1 MSVTR
6 PGFPLSLLLA
16 AVAAA
21 AAQEPVPAPAPT
33 AQPPV
38 FEVGV
43 DIVAVDV
50 SVVDAQGRPVLGL
63 APENFTLEVDGRPR
77 QVVSAEYVGRDVE
90 PPVPR
95 PRPAHYSTNEGAA
108 AGRLVL
114 VLVDRGSIGRGGVR
128 RVQDA
133 ADRFLSTLA
142 PADRVGLA
150 VFPGP
155 GPGVEPTGDHGAV
168 RRALKQIVGLVDRP
182 AYRVPLAEAV
192 AHVEGLDQMRWDQ
205 LVEMHC
211 GNEPTENQ
219 QELCRQELEAEAIQA
234 YQSYTQRSRQS
245 LAGLRAAFEGLRG
258 IEGRKTVVLLS
269 EGLGREVQTE
279 LQDLAQAA
287 AEAQV
292 TLFVLLLDTPG
303 ISFGADRP
311 TASSREDRDLETGSI
326 WDLASLARGTVLR
339 VSGSA
344 EAPFQRIARELMGY
358 YLVGFAPEPG
368 DRDGKRHAIAVRV
381 ARERAT
387 VRARGVMRIPLEAPG
402 PQQLLAAALRSPFV
416 ELGLVLKVTSY
427 ARPAPGGKVKLLL
440 AGEVERARPPVSVGF
455 ALFDAG
461 GKVVANRMLQGIE
474 TGDAARVP
482 FAAEAIVDPGS
493 YTLRLAALDAAGRR
507 GSVHHETKAAL
518 VSAGGLQVS
527 DLVLAPFSS
536 DALTPAV
543 DLEMEAAGLVAMIEV
558 AGQDKDALAN
568 ASVAVEVAESAEGQ
582 ALLHVP
588 LQATPADADGIR
600 VARATLGGGLLPPG
614 DYVARAAVSVG
625 DKPVTALTRPF
636 RIATPRAG
644 APAVR
649 APLAGLLT
657 EARPYDRRELLTP
670 EVLSYF
676 LDRMSEIAPG
686 PLSEAL
692 AAAVEEARQG
702 RPESMLGRLS
712 GETKE
717 DPRVAFLRGV
727 AYHAGGNLSAALT
740 QLQVALRARSDFFPA
755 AVYMGACYAAGGKD
769 ADAIGAWQTALI
781 GESGSP
787 ALYVVLSDALLRTG
801 ETAEAVAIL
810 DEGHAAFPQD
820 EGLRRRLGLVH
831 ALAGHSEQALTLL
844 TTWVDAHPEDTQA
857 LFATLALLFEG
868 FSREAAGGA
877 LAEEEQR
884 LRRYGKAYLASNG
897 PNREIVG
904 RWLRYLDSRAGG

>member
-1 MSVTR
+1 MSVAH
-6 PGFPLSLLLA
+6 PGLPLGLLLA
-16 AVAAA
+16 AVA
-21 AAQEPVPAPAPT
+21 AAQEPVPAPAPA

-63 APENFTLEVDGRPR
+63 APEDFTLEVDGRARP
-77 QVVSAEYVGRDVE
+77 VVSAEYVGRDAE

-114 VLVDRGSIGRGGVR
+114 LLVDRGSIGRGGVR

-155 GPGVEPTGDHGAV
+155 GPGVELTGDHGEV
-168 RRALKQIVGLVDRP
+168 RRAFKQIVGLVDR
-182 AYRVPLAEAV
+182 AGYRVPLAEAV
-192 AHVEGLDQMRWDQ
+192 AHVEGSNQMRWEQ
-205 LVEMHC
+205 FVELQC
-211 GNEPTENQ
+211 ADAPTDEQ
-219 QELCRQELEAEAIQA
+219 REMCRQLLESEASQV
-234 YQSYTQRSRQS
+234 YQSYRERSRQS
-245 LAGLRAAFEGLRG
+245 LAGLRAAFDVLRG
-258 IEGRKTVVLLS
+258 IEGPKTVVLLC
-269 EGLGREVQTE
+269 EGLGAEVGAE
-279 LQDLAQAA
+279 LRDLAQAA
-287 AEAQV
+287 GEAQV

-303 ISFGADRP
+303 MDIASDRP
-311 TASSREDRDLETGSI
+311 TPTSREDRDLETGSI
-326 WDLASLARGTVLR
+326 YDLASLARGTVLR

-344 EAPFQRIARELMGY
+344 EQPFQRIARELMGY

-368 DRDGKRHAIAVRV
+368 DRDGKRHAIAARV

-387 VRARGVMRIPLEAPG
+387 VRARGVMRIPVEAPG
-402 PQQLLAAALRSPFV
+402 PQQLVAAALRSPFV
-416 ELGLVLKVTSY
+416 ERGLVLKVASY

-440 AGEVERARPPVSVGF
+440 AAEVERARRPVSVGF
-455 ALFDAG
+455 ALLGAD
-461 GKVVANRMLQGIE
+461 GKVVANRLVQGIE
-474 TGDAARVP
+474 TGDAAHVP

-493 YTLRLAALDAAGRR
+493 YTLRLAAVDAAGRR

-527 DLVLAPFSS
+527 DLVLAPFSTG
-536 DALTPAV
+536 ALTPAV

-558 AGQDKDALAN
+558 AGRDQGALAN
-568 ASVAVEVAESAEGQ
+568 ASVAVEVAESAEAQ
-582 ALLHVP
+582 ALLHLP
-588 LQATPADADGIR
+588 LQVTPADTDGVR
-600 VARATLGGGLLPPG
+600 VARATLGAGLLPPG
-614 DYVARAAVSVG
+614 DYVVRAAVSIG
-625 DKPVTALTRPF
+625 DKPVTSLTRPF

-644 APAVR
+644 APPAR

-657 EARPYDRRELLTP
+657 QTRPYDRKDLLTP
-670 EVLSYF
+670 EVLSHF

-686 PLSEAL
+686 PRSEGL
-692 AAAVEEARQG
+692 TAAVAEARQG
-702 RPESMLGRLS
+702 RPETMLGRLS
-712 GETKE
+712 GENKE
-717 DPRVAFLRGV
+717 DPLVAFLRGV
-727 AYHAGGNLSAALT
+727 AYHAGGNLNAALT
-740 QLQVALRARSDFFPA
+740 QLQLALRARSDFFPA

-787 ALYVVLSDALLRTG
+787 ALYAVLSDALLRTG
-801 ETAEAVAIL
+801 EAAEAVGIL
-810 DEGHAAFPQD
+810 DEGLAAFPQD
-820 EGLRRRLGLVH
+820 EGLRRRLGLAH

-844 TTWVDAHPEDTQA
+844 TSWVDAHPEDTQA
-857 LFATLALLFEG
+857 LFATLALLFEEI
-868 FSREAAGGA
+868 SREAAGGA
-877 LAEEEQR
+877 LAEEQQR

>member
-1 MSVTR
+1 VAR
-6 PGFPLSLLLA
+6 PGLALGLLLA
-16 AVAAA
+16 GVAAA
-21 AAQEPVPAPAPT
+21 VAQEPVPAPAPA

-38 FEVGV
+38 FEASV

-63 APENFTLEVDGRPR
+63 APEDFTLEVDGRPR
-77 QVVSAEYVGRDVE
+77 PVVSAEYVGRELE
-90 PPVPR
+90 PSAPR
-95 PRPAHYSTNEGAA
+95 PRPAHYSTNEGVA

-150 VFPGP
+150 SMPGP
-155 GPGVEPTGDHGAV
+155 PPSVEFTEDHAKV
-168 RRALKQIVGLVDRP
+168 RQALKQVVGLATEAGR
-182 AYRVPLAEAV
+182 ARVPLAVAV
-192 AHVEGLDQMRWDQ
+192 AYAEGIDRMRWDLFVTPQ
-205 LVEMHC
+205 C
-211 GNEPTENQ
+211 ADEPTDNQ
-219 QELCRQELEAEAIQA
+219 RELCERELEVEATQV
-234 YQSYTQRSRQS
+234 YQSYQERARSS
-245 LAGLRAAFEGLRG
+245 LAHMRAAFDGLRG
-258 IEGRKTVVLLS
+258 IEGPKTVVLLT
-269 EGLGREVQTE
+269 EGLGGEIGAE
-279 LQDLAQAA
+279 LKDLAQKAG
-287 AEAQV
+287 EAQV
-292 TLFVLLLDTPG
+292 TLFVLLLDAPG
-303 ISFGADRP
+303 MNMAADRP
-311 TASSREDRDLETGSI
+311 TPVSREDRELETGSI
-326 WDLASLARGTVLR
+326 YGLASLARGTVLR

-344 EAPFQRIARELMGY
+344 DQPFQRIARELMGY
-358 YLVGFAPEPG
+358 YLVGFTPEPG
-368 DRDGKRHAIAVRV
+368 DRDGKSHRITARV

-387 VRARGVMRIPLEAPG
+387 VRARGVMHIPVEAPG
-402 PQQLLAAALRSPFV
+402 PQQLVAAALRSPFV
-416 ELGLVLKVTSY
+416 EQGLVLKVTSY

-440 AGEVERARPPVSVGF
+440 AAVVEGARRPVSVGY

-461 GKVVANRMLQGIE
+461 GKAVASRLLQGIE

-493 YTLRLAALDAAGRR
+493 YALRLAALDAAGRR

-558 AGQDKDALAN
+558 ASQDKAALAK

-625 DKPVTALTRPF
+625 DKPVASLTRPF

-657 EARPYDRRELLTP
+657 EARPYDRRDLLTP

-676 LDRMSEIAPG
+676 LDRMNEIAQG
-686 PLSEAL
+686 PHSEAL
-692 AAAVEEARQG
+692 TAAVEEARQG
-702 RPESMLGRLS
+702 RPEAMLGRLS
-712 GETKE
+712 GESKE

-740 QLQVALRARSDFFPA
+740 QLQLALRARSDFFPA

-801 ETAEAVAIL
+801 EAAEAVAIL

-820 EGLRRRLGLVH
+820 EGLRRRLGLAH

-844 TTWVDAHPEDTQA
+844 TSWVDAHPEDTQA
-857 LFATLALLFEG
+857 LFATLALLFDG

-877 LAEEEQR
+877 KLEEQQR
-884 LRRYGKAYLASNG
+884 LRRYAKAYVASNG
-897 PNREIVG
+897 PNREIVE